1 MKRKLLLLGS
11 LALFVLLIISDI
23 SVAGKKHVNVVEENM
38 VLFQENGQLKVENG
52 QLKIENQ
59 SSKESSSSIIDSLAK
74 TIEIKHEEITATE
87 MELEKLKQA
96 ITYEKVNNITSP
108 INTSS
113 YQLEPIELPSAES
126 ND

>member
-87 MELEKLKQA
+87 IELEKLKQA

-113 YQLEPIELPSAES
+113 YRLEPIELPSAES

>member
-11 LALFVLLIISDI
+11 LVLFVLLIISDI

-38 VLFQENGQLKVENG
+38 VLVQENGQLKVENG
-52 QLKIENQ
+52 QLKVENK
-59 SSKESSSSIIDSLAK
+59 SSKEESLSVIDSLAK
-74 TIEIKHEEITATE
+74 TIELKHEEIVATE
-87 MELEKLKQA
+87 TELEQLKQ
-96 ITYEKVNNITSP
+96 IIIHEKVNSITSP

-113 YQLEPIELPSAES
+113 YQLESIELPSTEN